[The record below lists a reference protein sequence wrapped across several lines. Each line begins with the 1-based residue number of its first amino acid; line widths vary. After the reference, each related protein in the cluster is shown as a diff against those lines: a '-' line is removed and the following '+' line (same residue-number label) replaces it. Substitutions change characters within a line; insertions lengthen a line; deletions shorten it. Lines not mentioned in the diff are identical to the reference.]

1 MPMRDAPRL
10 KPGEKVYDLG
20 FAGLAIIQGRKRTRF
35 GDDAVLLAHFCTL
48 GPSDRAVDLGTGT
61 GIIALLLAGR
71 EPQCRVDALE
81 LRPDAADRAARSVSM
96 NALCGRVRVYECD
109 LRREPERLC
118 AHGYDL
124 AVCNPPY
131 YRIGE
136 GKISPDPDIAAARH
150 EVSCT
155 LGDVVRVSA
164 SLLRE
169 GGRLALILPWT
180 RREECGQTLARFGF
194 QPQRFR
200 PVVHQEGE
208 PAGRFLLESVKGGA
222 DRCAALLPLIQYDA
236 HGRFTAEMAR
246 IYHMDDEGR
255 Q

>member
-1 MPMRDAPRL
+1 MVQYGMPMRDARAEAVKSIRP
-10 KPGEKVYDLG
+10 G

-35 GDDAVLLAHFCTL
+35 GDDGAAGICTL
-48 GPSDRAVDLGTGT
+48 GPSDRAVDLVPAV
-61 GIIALLLAGR
+61 IALLLAGR
-71 EPQCRVDALE
+71 EPQCRVDALGCARRRRPRRAGRIDE
-81 LRPDAADRAARSVSM
+81 RALRTR
-96 NALCGRVRVYECD
+96 RVYGAICAATRKAMRAR
-109 LRREPERLC
+109 LRSGGVQS
-118 AHGYDL
+118 A
-124 AVCNPPY
+124 Y
-131 YRIGE
+131 YRIG
-136 GKISPDPDIAAARH
+136 GKDQPRPDIAAARH